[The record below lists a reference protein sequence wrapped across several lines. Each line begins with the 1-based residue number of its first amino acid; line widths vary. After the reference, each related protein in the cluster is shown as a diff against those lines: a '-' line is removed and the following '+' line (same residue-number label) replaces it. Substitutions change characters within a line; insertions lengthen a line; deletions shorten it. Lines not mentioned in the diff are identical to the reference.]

1 MPKSPKPAKS
11 ALELTTLFDELGAEY
26 VAWVQSRHLESGVSF
41 VQLRLL
47 GTLYLQ
53 GPQIMNEL
61 SAEIDVT
68 PRYVTK
74 LVIALESEGLVKRT
88 PHATD
93 GRATVVALTP
103 KGSSLGVL
111 MSGPHQEQVA
121 RLFACLKEQER
132 TQLLRLLGKVREEL
146 VRLRG
151 KDVTDAD
158 GVDKRT
164 PTGL

>member
-1 MPKSPKPAKS
+1 MPKALKPTKS

-61 SAEIDVT
+61 SEEIDVT
-68 PRYVTK
+68 PRYITK
-74 LVIALESEGLVKRT
+74 LVSALESEGLVKRT
-88 PHATD
+88 RHKTD
-93 GRATVVALTP
+93 GRATVVSLTP

-121 RLFACLKEQER
+121 SLFNCITER
-132 TQLLRLLGKVREEL
+132 ERAQLRGLLGKVRKEL

-151 KDVTDAD
+151 KDASLGNPAD
-158 GVDKRT
+158 REVST
-164 PTGL
+164 